1 MLHKVADLSDLWIGE
16 MRAFCINGQ
25 PILLIRSEDGVVA
38 FEDRCA
44 HAGVRISEGR
54 LVDGV
59 LTCRAHE
66 WQFDARTGCGVNP
79 QKARL
84 RQLAVHIEEDAV
96 HVDLPVRDSTNC

>member
-1 MLHKVADLSDLWIGE
+1 MLHKVANLLDLWIGE

-25 PILLIRSEDGVVA
+25 PILIIRSEEGVVA

-44 HAGVRISEGR
+44 HAGVPISQGR

-79 QKARL
+79 RQARL
-84 RQLAVHIEEDAV
+84 RTLVVRIEEDAV
-96 HVDLPVRDSTNC
+96 LVELPVRDSTSC